1 MDQSVVGRGPWS
13 RDWAF
18 FVFFQR
24 SLSASDAIVTRDPE
38 FVENSLLNHNITDV
52 ISLFNPTTAPSPD
65 LFTLYGEEL
74 IIVIHL
80 GWIAL
85 GLSAYGLW
93 ATRPRHQVVMW
104 FVLVSYFWCSA

>member
-1 MDQSVVGRGPWS
+1 M
-13 RDWAF
+13 
-18 FVFFQR
+18 
-24 SLSASDAIVTRDPE
+24 TRDPE

-52 ISLFNPTTAPSPD
+52 ISLFNPTTVPSPD

-74 IIVIHL
+74 IIVIYL

-104 FVLVSYFWCSA
+104 FVLGFVFLVFSLGPYLNMGGEYILIQNRVPSCPASFSHL